1 MVVEIAEEL
10 REAFD
15 VEKTGMGVAAEWV
28 GEDRVLGGYL
38 DRGYGNEYDFDQGE
52 KVEGVF

>member
-10 REAFD
+10 REKFD
-15 VEKTGMGVAAEWV
+15 VEKTGLGVAAQWV
-28 GEDRVLGGYL
+28 GKDTVLRGYL
-38 DRGYGNEYDFDQGE
+38 DRGYGNGYDFDQTG